1 MNLTGIAILILI
13 IIAADALLHATADFL
28 NVKSFKNKIP
38 DGFKE
43 FYDPGEYAKA
53 RRYLQATTRFGQF
66 SSLFDVALLLGF
78 WFLGGFDILDQHVR
92 GFGLNPVFTGV
103 AYITI
108 LLLFKFVLDLPFS
121 IYSTFI
127 IEEKFGFN
135 KTTAKTFVTDMIK
148 GAALFLILGVPL
160 ISGVFAFFEYAGPR
174 AWLYCWGAV
183 TAFMLFI
190 QYIFP
195 SWIMPMFNK
204 FQPLEDGPLKEAAFA
219 HAKAV
224 QFPLQHIFVMDGSKR
239 SSKSN
244 AFFTGFFK
252 KKRIVL
258 YDTLMKNHGVDEIVA
273 ILAHEIGHYKKKHI
287 LKSMVISVANTGL
300 MFFLLSVC
308 LSRQW
313 LFDAFFMEQAS
324 VYAGIIFFSLLYS
337 PLEFFIQI
345 FVMIYSRKNE
355 YEADEFAMAA
365 TGDGQSLALALKKL
379 SVSNLSNL
387 TPHPFYVFLNYSH
400 PPVLERVKRLDPLQG
415 GA

>member
-1 MNLTGIAILILI
+1 MTLTGTAILILI
-13 IIAADALLHATADFL
+13 IIAADALLHAAADVL
-28 NVKSFKNKIP
+28 NIRSFKKEIP
-38 DGFKE
+38 DGFSE
-43 FYDPGEYAKA
+43 FYDPDEYQKA
-53 RRYLQATTRFGQF
+53 RKYLQATTQFGQL
-66 SSLFDVALLLGF
+66 SSFFDMAILLGF
-78 WFLGGFDILDQHVR
+78 WFLGGFEILDQYVR

-103 AYITI
+103 IYIVI
-108 LLLFKFVLDLPFS
+108 LLVFKSIIGLPFS
-121 IYSTFI
+121 VYSTFV

-135 KTTAKTFVTDMIK
+135 QTTVKTFVFDMAK
-148 GAALFLILGVPL
+148 GAALFAILGVPL
-160 ISGVFAFFEYAGPR
+160 MAGIFAFFQYAGAE
-174 AWLYCWGAV
+174 AWLYCWAAL

-195 SWIMPMFNK
+195 SWIMPLFNT
-204 FQPLEDGPLKEAAFA
+204 FEPLEDGPLKEAAFA

-258 YDTLMKNHGVDEIVA
+258 YDTLIKNHGADEIVG
-273 ILAHEIGHYKKKHI
+273 ILAHEIGHYQKKHI
-287 LKSMVISVANTGL
+287 VKNLWINVAQTGV
-300 MFFLLSVC
+300 MFFLLSLC
-308 LSRQW
+308 ISRPW
-313 LFDAFFMEQAS
+313 LFDAFFVEQTS
-324 VYAGIIFFSLLYS
+324 VYAGMIFFSILYS

-345 FVMIYSRKNE
+345 FAMILSRKNE
-355 YEADEFAMAA
+355 YEADEFAAA
-365 TGDGQSLALALKKL
+365 TTGDGKALALALKKL

-400 PPVLERVKRLDPLQG
+400 PPVLDRVKRMETFEG